1 MTKRALPAAHWSETR
16 LARLARPMQEFI
28 EREQSSGIILLLATI
43 LALVVANSALGPAYQ
58 GALHSEIGL
67 AVGPWALEASALH
80 WINDG
85 LMAIF
90 FFLVGLEIKR
100 EILVGELSRL
110 RAALLP
116 IVAAAGGAIMPA
128 LIFLALNAGRPSS
141 HGWGVPMAT
150 DIAFAIGCLALL
162 GSRVPFGL
170 KVFLTAVA
178 IVDDLLAVL
187 VIALFYSSNIRLD
200 MLALGLLV
208 LLALAAA
215 NMLGLRRPILYA
227 GLGML
232 VWLAFLQS
240 GVHAT
245 IAGVLVA
252 MTVPARARIDA
263 PTFLGQARVL
273 LGHFESGDQS
283 QQRMLTDE
291 GQQAAVIELEE
302 LCEQVQAPL
311 QKIEHSLHGWVALAI
326 MPLFA
331 FANAGVALAVSSLS
345 GASTPIVVGI
355 VLGLV
360 VGKPTGLFLSAW
372 LAVRAGI
379 AELPQGVG
387 WAHMAGAGMLAGIG
401 FTMALFIAS
410 LSFDDA
416 AQLDSAKIAILLASL
431 IAGSLGM
438 LTLARL
444 RRQGSEPPGMEEAGE
459 SGS

>member
-311 QKIEHSLHGWVALAI
+311 QKIEHSLHGWVALAV

-331 FANAGVALAVSSLS
+331 FANAGVALTVSSLS
-345 GASTPIVVGI
+345 GASMPIMLGI
-355 VLGLV
+355 VAGLV
-360 VGKPTGLFLSAW
+360 VGKPTGLFVSAW

-410 LSFDDA
+410 LSFDDS

-444 RRQGSEPPGMEEAGE
+444 RRQESEPLGIEAAGE